1 VQGRHPRQTSNAIGG
16 AASQLGPRGLA
27 LANQLNKGLRQGYE
41 ILSKPSASSLHQ
53 IQHIYERVP
62 VVSSQRWSKTVRG
75 QPSQR
80 KSMSPLSATISPV
93 NKQHYE
99 GLLRAA
105 NAVGTYSD
113 RDIAFQ
119 EA

>member
-1 VQGRHPRQTSNAIGG
+1 LLSRFWRARRSLNL
-16 AASQLGPRGLA
+16 ASWRRREGIVERSGTRFA
-27 LANQLNKGLRQGYE
+27 GDEGYE

-53 IQHIYERVP
+53 IQHIHEPVP
-62 VVSSQRWSKTVRG
+62 VVSSQRWSKNVRG

-80 KSMSPLSATISPV
+80 KFMSPLSATISPV